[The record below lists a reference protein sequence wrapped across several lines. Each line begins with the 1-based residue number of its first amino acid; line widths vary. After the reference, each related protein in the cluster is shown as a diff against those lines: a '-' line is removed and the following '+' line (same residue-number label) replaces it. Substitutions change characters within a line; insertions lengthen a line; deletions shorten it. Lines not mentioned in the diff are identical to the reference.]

1 MTTPTKQQRVF
12 DSDWYSLEGLDAVA
26 VRLHEAFKQVLTP
39 LGHGGYSGVVALH
52 GPMGAGKT
60 TLVNALCQIWGVN
73 GETASATFGLV
84 NAYKAG
90 EWPIFH
96 HDLYRLSGEEEAW
109 DLGLSEYFEADG
121 LNLVEWPERAP
132 GLMPPDALLL
142 ELLVEDTLDSPGRRA
157 ILWQV
162 QAS

>member
-1 MTTPTKQQRVF
+1 MTTPAKQQRVF

-96 HDLYRLSGEEEAW
+96 HDLYRLSGEEEA
-109 DLGLSEYFEADG
+109 LGFGA
-121 LNLVEWPERAP
+121 VR
-132 GLMPPDALLL
+132 
-142 ELLVEDTLDSPGRRA
+142 VF
-157 ILWQV
+157 
-162 QAS
+162 